1 MIVLKKIRGGYMG
14 LNIKELRSGDEK
26 RIAKEVSR
34 FYKDC
39 FNMSP
44 EDTYMY
50 VTARISYNKGYLRA
64 RDPFKCYTK
73 EYLLGGIRS
82 KDLEVDIVEEYANN
96 LRYILDTTLLA
107 KGDLDWTLPW
117 EYFHERMFVK
127 DILARY
133 NIEYKE
139 FAKYIEGYKN
149 ELNRLVSE
157 YSKTLL
163 DVDGTNLYSI
173 FLRRRLRKKLM
184 KHGYYTVESL
194 YNLYYTGDEDLEK
207 ELTKEEKESLN
218 DALKLEAL

>member
-1 MIVLKKIRGGYMG
+1 MG

-64 RDPFKCYTK
+64 RDQFKCYTK

-96 LRYILDTTLLA
+96 LQHILDTTLLL
-107 KGDLDWTLPW
+107 KGDLNWVLPW

-133 NIEYKE
+133 NIEYDE
-139 FAKYIEGYKN
+139 FAKYIEGYKC
-149 ELNRLVSE
+149 ELHKLLSE
-157 YSKTLL
+157 YSDTLL
-163 DVDGTNLYSI
+163 YVDGTNLYSI

-194 YNLYYTGDEDLEK
+194 YNLYYTGDKNLEM